1 MSRVD
6 QRARFEAMYQTHG
19 PAVRTFVRRRVDAAV
34 ADDVVADVF
43 LAAWRRLHEAPSDE
57 LPWLLGIARGVLAN
71 QRRGEARSLAL
82 RERLAAR
89 PVLADRDDTQS
100 SGADSEIFQALG
112 SLLPGDQEILLLVAW
127 DGLDRRAAAKVLEIS
142 PAVFAVRLHRARRRL
157 EQALA
162 SSEPQR
168 QRADSPSTSE
178 VT

>member
-1 MSRVD
+1 MPRVD

-19 PAVRTFVRRRVDAAV
+19 SAVRTFVRRRIDAAV
-34 ADDVVADVF
+34 ADDVVGDVF

-71 QRRGEARSLAL
+71 QRRGEARRRAL
-82 RERLAAR
+82 GKRLAAE
-89 PVLADRDDTQS
+89 PASADREDAQS
-100 SGADSEIFQALG
+100 SDEDSEIFQALG
-112 SLLPGDQEILLLVAW
+112 SLSPGDQEILLLVAW

-162 SSEPQR
+162 SSEPPE
-168 QRADSPSTSE
+168 QRADSLSTSE